1 MSLHESLTDL
11 SELAAHCHSPAHA
24 RGLLEEAQD
33 LLRNATAH
41 RADSLELAAWFS
53 RIVTDLVRSPGLS
66 SPVRLTGPA
75 ARGDLLP
82 SMRITWLGEDEQLEG
97 VITEAGLKCS
107 AVEETTSARADAGL
121 PVGHG
126 GEEELYADALAKRPA
141 PLTLVDG
148 LPDRAADVAI
158 RATLLAPV
166 SAIAR
171 WAAPAPRPTPDRLAI
186 GVERELLTASEA
198 EGLSLAWGTGMA
210 LELGR
215 WYEGVDKHSVALG
228 DLPPLD
234 RTAYGSACRT
244 VSATVEAIVARHGR
258 VVGSI
263 AG

>member
-1 MSLHESLTDL
+1 MPLHESLTDL

-41 RADSLELAAWFS
+41 RADGVELTAWFS
-53 RIVTDLVRSPGLS
+53 RVVTDIVRSPGLA
-66 SPVRLTGPA
+66 SPVRLTGAA

-82 SMRITWLGEDEQLEG
+82 SLPITWLGADEQLEQ
-97 VITEAGLKCS
+97 VIIEAGLPCG
-107 AVEETTSARADAGL
+107 AVAECASTRADAGL
-121 PVGHG
+121 PLGTG
-126 GEEELYADALAKRPA
+126 GEEELYAEAVSQRPA
-141 PLTLVDG
+141 PLKLVDG
-148 LPDRAADVAI
+148 LPDRSTEVSM
-158 RATLLAPV
+158 RRSLLAPI

-186 GVERELLTASEA
+186 GVERELLTAAEA
-198 EGLSLAWGTGMA
+198 EGLSLAWGTGIA

-215 WYEGVDKHSVALG
+215 WYEGVDKHSVILE

-244 VSATVEAIVARHGR
+244 VSAAVESIMIRHGN
-258 VVGSI
+258 VVS
-263 AG
+263 

>member
-33 LLRNATAH
+33 LIRNAAAH
-41 RADSLELAAWFS
+41 RADGVELAAWFA
-53 RIVTDLVRSPGLS
+53 RVVTDLVRSPGLCS
-66 SPVRLTGPA
+66 LVRLTGPA

-82 SMRITWLGEDEQLEG
+82 SMRITWLGEDPQLEQ
-97 VITEAGLKCS
+97 VIADAGLNCA
-107 AVEETTSARADAGL
+107 AVEASAATRADAGL
-121 PVGHG
+121 PLGAG
-126 GEEELYADALAKRPA
+126 GEEDLYTDALAKRPA
-141 PLTLVDG
+141 PLKLIDG
-148 LPDRAADVAI
+148 LPDRSADVAI
-158 RATLLAPV
+158 RPTLLAPV

-198 EGLSLAWGTGMA
+198 EGLSLAWGTGVA

-215 WYEGVDKHSVALG
+215 WYEGVDKHGVVLG

-244 VSATVEAIVARHGR
+244 VSATVESIVARHGS
-258 VVGSI
+258 VVGI
-263 AG
+263 TQG